1 MKGILKRLGFRRMD
15 EMELEISLKS
25 LRWSSLYSG
34 CALFA
39 LSAYEQVT
47 TGEIGWAWMI
57 LITQYLVYWIA
68 HLILTRK
75 MGGGKGE
82 E

>member
-1 MKGILKRLGFRRMD
+1 MKRFFNRLGFRRMD
-15 EMELEISLKS
+15 EMEMEISLKS

-39 LSAYEQVT
+39 LITYEKIT
-47 TGEIGWAWMI
+47 TGEIGWAWFI

-68 HLILTRK
+68 HSILTKR
-75 MGGGKGE
+75 MSGGGDE